1 MEKIIFVIKK
11 INTIFAVTK
20 AYKQRLKALGVDP
33 DKQVIEIFEDLLN
46 LTEFLYKELEKSE
59 WDRFKKEINRLK
71 KPTN

>member
-1 MEKIIFVIKK
+1 M
-11 INTIFAVTK
+11 TK